1 MENALTIMAVL
12 GGLLFVFSFVK
23 YALIGFR
30 YHPVTGLLAL
40 IPVVNLITLPT
51 LMDGKVIRTIII
63 GIVGLLLAG
72 ASWFLG
78 ADKSLYRHIS
88 ALRGQPVAT
97 SLEQKIPQGKN
108 PAVFTNNVTGLPP
121 QSQATGTTKNGTS
134 EAIPASAE
142 TQSTPQSVYLVNL
155 PKRALYSIEFV
166 DAPIEQLNTLVG
178 RVVHITTS
186 KNSTVEG
193 KVQKATKSSVF
204 IMRNGSENTPYEMLI
219 SNIKKLKVLIK
230 RNP

>member
-1 MENALTIMAVL
+1 MENALTIMAVV
-12 GGLLFVFSFVK
+12 GGLLFIFSFVK

-88 ALRGQPVAT
+88 TLRGQPVAT

-108 PAVFTNNVTGLPP
+108 LAVSTNNATGLLV
-121 QSQATGTTKNGTS
+121 QSQTTDAIKNGIS
-134 EAIPASAE
+134 ETIPASAE
-142 TQSTPQSVYLVNL
+142 IQNTPQPVYLLNL

-166 DAPIEQLNTLVG
+166 DAPVQQLNTLVG
-178 RVVHITTS
+178 RIVHIVTS

-193 KVQKATKSSVF
+193 RLQKATKSSVF
-204 IMRNGSENTPYEMLI
+204 IMINGNENTPYEMLI
-219 SNIKKLKVLIK
+219 NNIKKLKILIK